1 MLSIQVTSS
10 RLDSSGAAD
19 DWLGQ
24 KWLLPGLDICTSKSI
39 HSSLTIFPESEIK
52 SIWKPRFFIY
62 INYLT
67 KQNFRFEGKIY
78 SSFFRLFTPW
88 WINHIYIQFNW
99 LRKCQWYNWHIPR
112 VENWSKMALW
122 LKKKTFSWSL
132 IIVLF
137 ITCFS

>member
-1 MLSIQVTSS
+1 MLSIEVTSS

-52 SIWKPRFFIY
+52 PSVPINIY
-62 INYLT
+62 HLIKTY
-67 KQNFRFEGKIY
+67 FRFEGKIY
-78 SSFFRLFTPW
+78 SLYFRLFTPW

-122 LKKKTFSWSL
+122 LKKNLFLEVLSLHFSSY
-132 IIVLF
+132 I
-137 ITCFS
+137 